1 MQRRGTGGRQ
11 GRQQTIRPCGASGG
25 RYVHSA
31 AAVAFFPRVLRIRRA
46 VICVSEHE
54 QPVGRTADCGGKG
67 GTNTEQSEQVA
78 ELVAF

>member
-1 MQRRGTGGRQ
+1 MKCSGVARVADKGGNRRSVQ
-11 GRQQTIRPCGASGG
+11 ASG

-54 QPVGRTADCGGKG
+54 QPVGRTADCGGEG

>member
-1 MQRRGTGGRQ
+1 MQRRGTGGGQ
-11 GRQQTIRPCGASGG
+11 GRQQTIRSVQASG